1 MTIISSSPAYLI
13 VAGHNNFETRE
24 EFAIAYESKN
34 HGTLYNF
41 YTLGCVAD
49 FAAEMDADPVAAEQ
63 KAIAN
68 GHQVFWANLKSTM
81 ITSDKRQQQIVRGIK
96 HGDVINYKGKSF
108 TVQPTRNN
116 NVKLVQI

>member
-13 VAGHNNFETRE
+13 VEGHNNFETRDQ
-24 EFAIAYESKN
+24 FAIAYESKN
-34 HGTLYNF
+34 HGTLYRI

-49 FAAEMDADPVAAEQ
+49 FAAEMGADPVAAEA
-63 KAIAN
+63 KAITY
-68 GHQVFWANLKSTM
+68 GHEVFWANIKSAI
-81 ITSDKRQQQIVRGIK
+81 ITSDKRQQEIIRGIS

-108 TVQPTRNN
+108 TVQPASNN

>member
-13 VAGHNNFETRE
+13 VAGHNNFETGDQ
-24 EFAIAYESKN
+24 FAIAYESKN
-34 HGTLYNF
+34 HGTLYRI
-41 YTLGCVAD
+41 YILGCIAD
-49 FAAEMDADPVAAEQ
+49 FIADMGLDAAKEEA

-68 GHQVFWANLKSTM
+68 GHQVFWANIKSTM
-81 ITSDKRQQQIVRGIK
+81 ITSDKRKQEIIRGIN

-108 TVQPTRNN
+108 TVEPTHNN

>member
-13 VAGHNNFETRE
+13 VAGHNNFETGDQ
-24 EFAIAYESKN
+24 FAIAYETKN
-34 HGTLYNF
+34 HGTLHRI
-41 YTLGCVAD
+41 YTLGCIAD
-49 FAAEMDADPVAAEQ
+49 CIADMGLDAAKEEA

-68 GHQVFWANLKSTM
+68 GHQVFWANIRSTM
-81 ITSDKRQQQIVRGIK
+81 VTSDKRQREIIRGIN

-108 TVQPTRNN
+108 TVEPTNNN

>member
-13 VAGHNNFETRE
+13 VEGHNNFETGE
-24 EFAIAYESKN
+24 QFAIAYETKN
-34 HGTLYNF
+34 HGTLHRIYI
-41 YTLGCVAD
+41 LGCIAD
-49 FAAEMDADPVAAEQ
+49 CIADMGLDAAKEEA

-81 ITSDKRQQQIVRGIK
+81 VTSDKREQQIVRGIQ

-108 TVQPTRNN
+108 TVQPTHNN

>member
-1 MTIISSSPAYLI
+1 MTILHSSPAYLI
-13 VAGHNNFETRE
+13 VAGHNNFETRD

-34 HGTLYNF
+34 YGTLHRI

-49 FAAEMDADPVAAEQ
+49 FAAEMGADPVAAEA

-68 GHQVFWANLKSTM
+68 GHQVFWANSKSAM
-81 ITSDKRQQQIVRGIK
+81 ITSDKRELEIVRGIN

-108 TVQPTRNN
+108 TVEPTHNN

>member
-13 VAGHNNFETRE
+13 VAGHNNFETGDQ
-24 EFAIAYESKN
+24 FAIAYESKN
-34 HGTLYNF
+34 HGTLHRI

-49 FAAEMDADPVAAEQ
+49 FAAEMGADLVAAEA

-68 GHQVFWANLKSTM
+68 GHQVFWANIKSTM
-81 ITSDKRQQQIVRGIK
+81 ITSDKRNQEIIRGIN

-108 TVQPTRNN
+108 TVEPTHNN